1 MSIPMEDLKKAFF
14 ELLKDETVKQEIG
27 AALAGFFAIKGV
39 EDTIKEVRKLTD
51 AIRQQ
56 TEAINK
62 RLDLLEKTMQK
73 EHEETRKHL
82 EAFRKEMQAMRRDFG
97 EEMQAMR
104 RDFGEEMQA
113 MRRDFNMQIE
123 ALNKRMDSFE
133 KSLELLTKRMDSFEK
148 SLELMS
154 KRMDDFEAE
163 MRRLRQDFNLSISA
177 LGARWG
183 FSAEEAFREGIRG
196 VLGELGFTVDKW
208 EVYDK
213 EGTVFGVP
221 GVIETDVLI
230 RDEQHILIE
239 IKSSMS
245 RGDVAAFIN
254 KAKLYE
260 RLVGVKPL
268 LVIISPFVYDD
279 ARERALQENIKVYTR
294 VREFK
299 PL

>member
-1 MSIPMEDLKKAFF
+1 MSIPMEDLKKAFLT
-14 ELLKDETVKQEIG
+14 LLKDETVKQEIG
-27 AALAGFFAIKGV
+27 AALASFFAIKGV

-82 EAFRKEMQAMRRDFG
+82 EAFR

-230 RDEQHILIE
+230 RDKQHILIE

>member
-82 EAFRKEMQAMRRDFG
+82 EAFR
-97 EEMQAMR
+97 
-104 RDFGEEMQA
+104 EEMQA

>member
-1 MSIPMEDLKKAFF
+1 MSIPMEDLKKAFLT
-14 ELLKDETVKQEIG
+14 LLKDETVKQEIG
-27 AALAGFFAIKGV
+27 AALASFFAIKGV

-82 EAFRKEMQAMRRDFG
+82 EAFRKEMQAMRRDF
-97 EEMQAMR
+97 
-104 RDFGEEMQA
+104 
-113 MRRDFNMQIE
+113 NMQIE
-123 ALNKRMDSFE
+123 ALN
-133 KSLELLTKRMDSFEK
+133 KRMDSFEK

>member
-1 MSIPMEDLKKAFF
+1 MSIPMEDLKKAFLT
-14 ELLKDETVKQEIG
+14 LLKDETVKQEIG

-82 EAFRKEMQAMRRDFG
+82 EAFR
-97 EEMQAMR
+97 
-104 RDFGEEMQA
+104 EEMQA

>member
-1 MSIPMEDLKKAFF
+1 MSIPMEDLKKAFLT
-14 ELLKDETVKQEIG
+14 LLKDETVKQEIG
-27 AALAGFFAIKGV
+27 AALASFFAIKGV

-82 EAFRKEMQAMRRDFG
+82 EAFRK
-97 EEMQAMR
+97 
-104 RDFGEEMQA
+104 EMQA